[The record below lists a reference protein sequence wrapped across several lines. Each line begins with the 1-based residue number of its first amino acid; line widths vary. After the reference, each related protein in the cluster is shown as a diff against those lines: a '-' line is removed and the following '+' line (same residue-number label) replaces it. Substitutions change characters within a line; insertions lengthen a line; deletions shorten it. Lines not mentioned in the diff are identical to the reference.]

1 MKYIIQTKRLS
12 QLQAKSSVALDLVT
26 RTIED
31 LKHTNEEIA
40 QEQDR
45 IAEVISVLNTQRT
58 DLLGLRDK
66 NARII
71 DNFTRL
77 IEGDTEI

>member
-66 NARII
+66 NTRII